1 MKNNIKI
8 ICSTIAGFNLG
19 GATIVCANQAIQAMQ
34 NTEIK
39 VSLNGR
45 VQEFIDET
53 TGERQYPI
61 TYNNRTYLPL
71 RNVAE
76 LAGLNV
82 EYDSNTKTATLK
94 SNSSNSVFSSED
106 LMAQEKIR
114 YKIAK
119 ELDERRPDFY
129 NGHYFETIAKVDI
142 NNDGQG
148 EYILL
153 IIPDSEAFNLRIFSA
168 DGEELKEGLEELDQL
183 VDGLEVRKENDKYVL
198 FIETS
203 FGDGLCYENDN
214 IYEVKLVDN
223 KFHVKL
229 LGRYVCDQEEEEK
242 KRSEIVHEDGS
253 EPTLEELA
261 AAHTLRYVVNDKIVT
276 KEEYDKTIQDY
287 KNTHELVNKIK

>member
-1 MKNNIKI
+1 MNNNIKV
-8 ICSTIAGFNLG
+8 ICGTIVGFVLG

-39 VSLNGR
+39 VSLNGQI
-45 VQEFIDET
+45 QEFKDEK
-53 TGERQYPI
+53 TGETQYPI
-61 TYNNRTYLPL
+61 TYNSRTYLPL

-76 LAGLNV
+76 LAGMNV
-82 EYDSNTKTATLK
+82 EYDSNTKTASLK
-94 SNSSNSVFSSED
+94 STSSNNVFSSED

-119 ELDERRPDFY
+119 ELDEKRPDFY

-153 IIPDSEAFNLRIFSA
+153 ITPDSEAFNLRIFST
-168 DGEELKEGLEELDQL
+168 DGEELKDGLEKLDQV

-198 FIETS
+198 FVETS
-203 FGDGLCYENDN
+203 FGDGLCYENNN

-223 KFHVKL
+223 KFQVRL

-242 KRSEIVHEDGS
+242 KRAAMVHEDGS

-261 AAHTLRYVVNDKIVT
+261 VAHTLRYIVNDEIVT
-276 KEEYDKTIQDY
+276 KEEYNKAIQDY